1 MCLALLGFHAITGCD
16 STSALC
22 GIGKKKGWK
31 VLLQSEKHQDSLGLL
46 GSQANLDSNIVPQLE
61 DFICDLYPKTKK
73 VPRTSDELRY
83 FLFCQKNQKNELLP
97 PTSDS
102 LLQHLKRVN
111 YQTFVW
117 KQALTAILHLPEPE
131 TNGWVRDGTALKP
144 VYMTKD
150 PAPRSILELT
160 TCSCKSGSKGNCS
173 CKSTGLSCSESC
185 FCMADVDLCKNPHGV
200 VLDVASDSEDSDS
213 E

>member
-1 MCLALLGFHAITGCD
+1 MCLTLLGFHAITGFD

-83 FLFCQKNQKNELLP
+83 FLFCQKKQKNELLP

-117 KQALTAILHLPEPE
+117 KQALTAILHLPKPE

-160 TCSCKSGSKGNCS
+160 TCSCKSGCKGNCS
-173 CKSTGLSCSESC
+173 CRSTGLSCSESC

>member
-22 GIGKKKGWK
+22 GIGKKKGWNI
-31 VLLQSEKHQDSLGLL
+31 LLQSEKHQDSLGLL

-61 DFICDLYPKTKK
+61 DFICNLYPKTKK
-73 VPRTSDELRY
+73 VPRTSDELRH
-83 FLFCQKNQKNELLP
+83 FLFCQKKQKNELLP

-150 PAPRSILELT
+150 PAPHSILELT
-160 TCSCKSGSKGNCS
+160 TCSCKSGCKGNCS

-185 FCMADVDLCKNPHGV
+185 FCMADIDLCKNPHGV
-200 VLDVASDSEDSDS
+200 VLDVASDSEDSDF